1 VRTVLPIC
9 ILLMAL
15 AVVACRLDVRVPP
28 GYDGRPARWVRTA
41 QGWEDAN
48 RWQRALHRH
57 RPALHPAVVAGVQ
70 LLTSLMALLAFPVP
84 AARNA
89 DVPRR
94 REEQRSRTHRT
105 ATAQT
110 R

>member
-1 VRTVLPIC
+1 MRTVLPIF
-9 ILLMAL
+9 LLLL
-15 AVVACRLDVRVPP
+15 AFAVAACRMEVRTPP

-48 RWQRALHRH
+48 RWQRVLYRH

-70 LLTSLMALLAFPVP
+70 LFASLMALLAFPAP
-84 AARNA
+84 AATGA
-89 DVPRR
+89 AVPLRR
-94 REEQRSRTHRT
+94 DNLRPHVHPQ
-105 ATAQT
+105 ATPQA